1 MGKTTSY
8 YALTFNEIKEQVILL
23 NKGDKLYCGWGVED
37 LYTYKTYVVNEM
49 LIIKKVSNKK
59 YIILPLYDIFYDNGK
74 KLIFDACK
82 KVGVHKWLNYISCF
96 SIRLDYEDLLKVL
109 NTIKDILN
117 TTEKLDYTHKVSFFS
132 FDRKE
137 SRNESD
143 ALSSRYEIEKLE
155 DRIENIEEGIKKI
168 ANLKKELNELKQKRM
183 EYLLKTNKN

>member
-1 MGKTTSY
+1 
-8 YALTFNEIKEQVILL
+8 
-23 NKGDKLYCGWGVED
+23 
-37 LYTYKTYVVNEM
+37 M

-59 YIILPLYDIFYDNGK
+59 YIILPSYHIFYDNDK

-82 KVGVHKWLNYISCF
+82 KVGLHKWLNYISYF

-109 NTIKDILN
+109 NAIKDILN
-117 TTEKLDYTHKVSFFS
+117 TTTEKLDYTHKVSFFS

-143 ALSSRYEIEKLE
+143 VLSSRYEIEKLE

>member
-1 MGKTTSY
+1 MRKTTSY

-23 NKGDKLYCGWGVED
+23 NKGDQLYCGWGVED

-59 YIILPLYDIFYDNGK
+59 YIILPLYSIFYNNGK

-82 KVGVHKWLNYISCF
+82 KIGLHKWLNYISCF

-109 NTIKDILN
+109 NAIKDILN
-117 TTEKLDYTHKVSFFS
+117 TTEKLDYTYKVSFFS

-155 DRIENIEEGIKKI
+155 NRIKNIEEDIKNI
-168 ANLKKELNELKQKRM
+168 DNLKKELNKLKQKRI
-183 EYLLKTNKN
+183 EYLNKINKN

>member
-74 KLIFDACK
+74 KLIFDTCK
-82 KVGVHKWLNYISCF
+82 KVGLHKWLNYISCF
-96 SIRLDYEDLLKVL
+96 SIRLDYEELLKVL

-143 ALSSRYEIEKLE
+143 VLSSRYEIEKLE